1 MKKGMVA
8 IWFLS
13 VLVAACGNKH
23 HQGYAHI
30 TERKHLSSGQL
41 RIHYWFNNEGKIYK
55 DSAEVNNTVIPND
68 SVLIVFSSENPL
80 ENKLQI
86 P

>member
-1 MKKGMVA
+1 MVA
-8 IWFLS
+8 ILLLGM
-13 VLVAACGNKH
+13 LVTACGNKH

-30 TERKHLSSGQL
+30 TERKHLASGQL
-41 RIHYWFNNEGKIYK
+41 RISYWFNNGGKIYK

-68 SVLIVFSSENPL
+68 SVPIVFSPENPL

>member
-1 MKKGMVA
+1 MKIIA
-8 IWFLS
+8 IAIIFVCTLIIG
-13 VLVAACGNKH
+13 CTNK
-23 HQGYAHI
+23 QTKAFAHI
-30 TERKHLSSGQL
+30 TERKHLNTGQL

-68 SVLIVFSSENPL
+68 SVAIVFSSENPL